1 MNSKKTIVIIFGLL
15 LLSPLSLNG
24 AFALSLPDP
33 DTDLVYLGV
42 KSASLHSDFYSYSL
56 PILALDYDLDPVLGG
71 GGTGPGNPYY
81 VNSTP
86 GAIKNGVVIAT
97 GASGGPLNTNFPGM
111 DDAYATPSGVSGSP
125 YFSTVTSETGGV
137 ADPGG
142 IESLVLGDT
151 EDTWDTSLSS
161 LMGYLGR
168 GVGDSDI
175 TNDSPLV
182 FFWNNNQLD
191 NSQDL
196 YGWGKVALV
205 GAGKDPIY
213 FYFSD
218 GDNALFD
225 SGDLVLSPGEVTIGT
240 TTINHN
246 LGANQAAIALF
257 SPVLNAG
264 LEGWLAE
271 GYTGLQMKIRLTDLN
286 NGYEQLFIQRLDAIE
301 TNIIPEPATILLM
314 LSGLLGM
321 FGIKFGRKKV

>member
-97 GASGGPLNTNFPGM
+97 GASGGPLNTNYLGM

-142 IESLVLGDT
+142 VLEFIDDT
-151 EDTWDTSLSS
+151 ENTWDTSLSS

-168 GVGDSDI
+168 DDVDTSNDSD
-175 TNDSPLV
+175 LV

-191 NSQDL
+191 ASQDL
-196 YGWGKVALV
+196 YGWGEVAIV
-205 GAGKDPIY
+205 GEGKTTQY

-218 GDNALFD
+218 GDNFSFD
-225 SGDLVLSPGEVTIGT
+225 SGDLVLSPGEVTIGS

-264 LEGWLAE
+264 LEGWMDE

-286 NGYEQLFIQRLDAIE
+286 NGYEQLFIQRTDRVE
-301 TNIIPEPATILLM
+301 TEIIPEPATILLM
-314 LSGLLGM
+314 LSGLFGM
-321 FGIKFGRKKV
+321 FGIKFGKKKV